1 MTRIEGIRFMRL
13 AKSVLPR
20 ILGVLLTVEF
30 LFVFVE
36 AQKPRNDQNKD
47 AVHQTPIQLV
57 IQTPRKTW
65 RAGESI
71 EILAYLENVSQKYAA
86 YYVGRE
92 LFSLFSI
99 DPYHYIEL
107 SIKDSRNR
115 EVPLGRMASAGYDKG
130 ESIAEKL
137 HRAYVYLSPGNIYGL
152 KRTIGYKL
160 APGRYSLTA
169 VYREVQA
176 LYWSEQERKALPT
189 PVWTEK
195 LVSNTLIITITR

>member
-1 MTRIEGIRFMRL
+1 MRL

-36 AQKPRNDQNKD
+36 AQKPGNDREKN
-47 AVHQTPIQLV
+47 AVDQTPIKLV

-99 DPYHYIEL
+99 DPYHYIAL
-107 SIKDSRNR
+107 SIKDSKNR
-115 EVPLGRMASAGYDKG
+115 EVPLGRMASAGYELKG
-130 ESIAEKL
+130 ESITEKL
-137 HRAYVYLSPGNIYGL
+137 NRAYVYLSLLVTSMGL
-152 KRTIGYKL
+152 RHL
-160 APGRYSLTA
+160 LSM
-169 VYREVQA
+169 
-176 LYWSEQERKALPT
+176 
-189 PVWTEK
+189 
-195 LVSNTLIITITR
+195 N